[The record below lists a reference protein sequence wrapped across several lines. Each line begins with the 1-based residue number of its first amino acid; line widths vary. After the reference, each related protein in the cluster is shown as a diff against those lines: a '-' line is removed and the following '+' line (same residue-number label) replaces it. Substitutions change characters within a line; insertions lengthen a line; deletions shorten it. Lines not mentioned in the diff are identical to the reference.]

1 MAGNEPD
8 GLLDRFA
15 GRAEWVN
22 QAALEEFLM
31 LQPRVTAT
39 FTSVLCF
46 TALTA
51 ASAASEQQQEPPD
64 FSGPWALTG
73 NAFDFASPAAG
84 VMPGPLVN
92 ISGDR
97 LVPVGNY
104 DSPLLKPWA
113 AAAVKKHGD
122 MLLAGK
128 LAPDAHTACYPMG
141 LPYVLQVRDNVW
153 FLQTGEWITIAYQNG
168 SQHRLV
174 HMNAEHSPHPVPS
187 WFGES
192 IGHYE
197 GDTLVIDTIGIAVH
211 ELSSIDRFGT
221 PHTDAMHVIERY
233 RVAENRRTMRGDF
246 TVDDT
251 GTFNMP
257 WHASVTF
264 GRGTA
269 QPGEYVCAENT
280 NNYFHEDGY
289 PIPVSEKPEF

>member
-1 MAGNEPD
+1 MAGPNSHNAQTTP
-8 GLLDRFA
+8 GKSAVLLTGIA
-15 GRAEWVN
+15 CIL
-22 QAALEEFLM
+22 AL
-31 LQPRVTAT
+31 
-39 FTSVLCF
+39 SG
-46 TALTA
+46 
-51 ASAASEQQQEPPD
+51 ASPETTGAVPD
-64 FSGPWALTG
+64 FSGPWALRG
-73 NAFDFASPAAG
+73 NAFDFTAPAPG
-84 VMPGPLVN
+84 VGPGPLVN
-92 ISGDR
+92 TSGDR

-113 AAAVKKHGD
+113 AAVVKKHGD

-153 FLQTGEWITIAYQNG
+153 LMQTPEWITIAYQNG

-174 HMNAEHSPHPVPS
+174 HMNAEHSAHPAPS

-192 IGHYE
+192 VGHYE
-197 GDTLVIDTIGIAVH
+197 GQTLVIDTVGIAVH
-211 ELSSIDRFGT
+211 ELSAVDRFGT
-221 PHTDAMHVIERY
+221 PHTEAMHVVERY
-233 RVAENRRTMRGDF
+233 AVEDNRRTMRVDV
-246 TVDDT
+246 TVDDP

-257 WHASVTF
+257 WHTSVSY

-289 PIPVSEKPEF
+289 PVPVSDKPEF

>member
-1 MAGNEPD
+1 MAGSTS
-8 GLLDRFA
+8 GSAQITLGKA
-15 GRAEWVN
+15 
-22 QAALEEFLM
+22 AALFLGMSCM
-31 LQPRVTAT
+31 L
-39 FTSVLCF
+39 L
-46 TALTA
+46 LTGA
-51 ASAASEQQQEPPD
+51 GAESTGGTPD
-64 FSGPWALTG
+64 FSGPWALRG
-73 NAFDFASPAAG
+73 NAFDFAAPAAG
-84 VMPGPLVN
+84 ISPGPLVN
-92 ISGDR
+92 TSGDR

-122 MLLAGK
+122 LLLAGK

-153 FLQTGEWITIAYQNG
+153 LLQTPEWITIAYQNG
-168 SQHRLV
+168 SQHRFV
-174 HMNAEHSPHPVPS
+174 HMNAEHSAHPVPS

-192 IGHYE
+192 VGHYE

-211 ELSSIDRFGT
+211 ELSAIDRFGT
-221 PHTDAMHVIERY
+221 PHTEAMHVVERY
-233 RVAENRRTMRGDF
+233 RVTDNRRTMRVDF
-246 TVDDT
+246 TVDDP

-257 WHASVTF
+257 WHASVTY

-289 PIPVSEKPEF
+289 PLPVSDKPGF